1 MKKYIQLKDIDFIRF
16 KQIKSYRLKYF
27 NYKKHQFYVTI
38 WICNVGNGILGG
50 YMSVRRREMFTTTLS
65 KDLKE
70 ELKGYS
76 DRTMI
81 PMSKLVEKAITEYL
95 TRGTTQSN

>member
-1 MKKYIQLKDIDFIRF
+1 
-16 KQIKSYRLKYF
+16 
-27 NYKKHQFYVTI
+27 
-38 WICNVGNGILGG
+38 
-50 YMSVRRREMFTTTLS
+50 MSVRKREMFTTTLS

-76 DRTMI
+76 DKTMI

>member
-1 MKKYIQLKDIDFIRF
+1 
-16 KQIKSYRLKYF
+16 
-27 NYKKHQFYVTI
+27 
-38 WICNVGNGILGG
+38 
-50 YMSVRRREMFTTTLS
+50 MSVRRREMFTTTLS

-70 ELKGYS
+70 ELKEYS

-95 TRGTTQSN
+95 TKGTKSN